1 MSVLKVTENNFE
13 EEVLNSDKMVIVDF
27 YADWCGPCKIMSP
40 VIDEISEELGDNVKV
55 VKINLDENINLADKY
70 EVMSIPTIMVFNGG
84 NVSKTFVGVTEKS
97 LILDAVK

>member
-27 YADWCGPCKIMSP
+27 YADWCGPCKTMSP